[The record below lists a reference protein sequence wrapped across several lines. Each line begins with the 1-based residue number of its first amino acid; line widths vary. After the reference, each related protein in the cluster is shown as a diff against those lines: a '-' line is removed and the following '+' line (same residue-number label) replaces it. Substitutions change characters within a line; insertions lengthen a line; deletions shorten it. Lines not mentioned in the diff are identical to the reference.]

1 MEELPIRRIMTHG
14 EKSAAYMADGYARA
28 SYRPGVC
35 FAQNVGASNLAAGLR
50 DAYLAGA
57 PVIAMTGGP
66 STASRYRNF
75 YQEIEDFPQFD
86 PVTKFNASVDN
97 VSRLPDLLRQAFR
110 AATSGAPGPVHLRL
124 PGVGGDVI
132 DSEADLDPLVEKR
145 FGSFPAF
152 RPEPEMEQVRA
163 AAALLAAAKRPII
176 VVGGGAVT
184 SQAQAEVVALAEKLA
199 IPVATSL
206 NAKGTISDSHALSVG
221 CVGTYSRASAN
232 RAVSE
237 ADLVFFIGSH
247 TGGQVTTEYTI
258 PAPGTAVIQLDID
271 PLELGRNYPNA
282 VPLLG
287 DAKTTLR
294 HLLDVAERRP
304 QKVTQPWAERVQ
316 RLVAEWRALEAPQLN
331 SDAVPMR
338 PERVCRAI
346 SQILPADGVVV
357 SDTGHSGIWSGT
369 MIDFLRP
376 GQRYIRCAGSLGWGL
391 PGALGVKCA
400 LPDRPVVC
408 FAGDGATYYH
418 IAELDT
424 AARCGINIVLV
435 INNNSALSQEIFV
448 YDRAYGG
455 KMRGNADE
463 LWRFR
468 QVNFAEV
475 AKTFGCAG
483 LRVERT
489 QDLGDALKQALGMN
503 CPVVIDAVTDTYAV
517 ARSAWVPAA

>member
-1 MEELPIRRIMTHG
+1 
-14 EKSAAYMADGYARA
+14 
-28 SYRPGVC
+28 
-35 FAQNVGASNLAAGLR
+35 
-50 DAYLAGA
+50 
-57 PVIAMTGGP
+57 
-66 STASRYRNF
+66 
-75 YQEIEDFPQFD
+75 
-86 PVTKFNASVDN
+86 
-97 VSRLPDLLRQAFR
+97 
-110 AATSGAPGPVHLRL
+110 
-124 PGVGGDVI
+124 
-132 DSEADLDPLVEKR
+132 
-145 FGSFPAF
+145 
-152 RPEPEMEQVRA
+152 
-163 AAALLAAAKRPII
+163 
-176 VVGGGAVT
+176 
-184 SQAQAEVVALAEKLA
+184 VALAEKLA

-391 PGALGVKCA
+391 PGAL
-400 LPDRPVVC
+400 
-408 FAGDGATYYH
+408 
-418 IAELDT
+418 
-424 AARCGINIVLV
+424 VLV
-435 INNNSALSQEIFV
+435 INNTSALSQEIFV